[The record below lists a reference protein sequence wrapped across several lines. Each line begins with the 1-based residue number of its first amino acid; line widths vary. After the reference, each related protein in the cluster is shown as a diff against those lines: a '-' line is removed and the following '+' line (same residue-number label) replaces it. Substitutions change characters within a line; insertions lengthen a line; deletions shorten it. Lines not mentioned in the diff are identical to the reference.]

1 MAERRRMAKVPHN
14 PADVFRPVVDE
25 INGVDVSMMI
35 SNLRLSPADRL
46 RNNTIA
52 AINIARLRN
61 AARRG
66 R

>member
-1 MAERRRMAKVPHN
+1 MAEGKRNVEVPQN

-35 SNLRLSPADRL
+35 SNLRLSPAERL
-46 RNNTIA
+46 RKNTVA